1 MAKYPIDVAASIAA
15 YEKEKGEPITGT
27 CRQLLTPL
35 AESEN
40 EAYQQGLKD
49 GFLKPFEQAT
59 QDRRG
64 VITADTPDDDQELQ
78 EELKKLRE
86 QLEAEF
92 NEDGFAAVLDNLG
105 PVPSDMT
112 WGEKMYGMT
121 MEAFVVGAIYML
133 WRHINGER
141 ERERT
146 ALLLLLR
153 TKIKGGNPN
162 ADN

>member
-1 MAKYPIDVAASIAA
+1 MAKYPIDVAAQIAA
-15 YEKEKGEPITGT
+15 YKEDRDASEAEI
-27 CRQLLTPL
+27 QLLTL
-35 AESEN
+35 MAESEN

-49 GFLKPFEQAT
+49 GFLKPFEPAN

-64 VITADTPDDDQELQ
+64 VITVDTPDDDQELQ

-86 QLEAEF
+86 ELEAEF
-92 NEDGFAAVLDNLG
+92 SEDGFSTVLDNLG
-105 PVPSDMT
+105 PVPADMS

-141 ERERT
+141 ERERERERGRC
-146 ALLLLLR
+146 A
-153 TKIKGGNPN
+153 GC
-162 ADN
+162 